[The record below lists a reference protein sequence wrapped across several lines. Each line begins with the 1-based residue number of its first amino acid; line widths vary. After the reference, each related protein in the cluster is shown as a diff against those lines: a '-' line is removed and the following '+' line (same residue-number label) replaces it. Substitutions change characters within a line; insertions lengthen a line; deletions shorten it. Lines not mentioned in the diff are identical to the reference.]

1 MKFTVAALLAASLA
15 SLGGELATAQPLEK
29 PFTWPLPPKAPAG
42 APNILLILTDDVG
55 FGAAS
60 TFGGPIQT
68 PTFDALAN
76 HGLRYNNFH
85 TTGVCSPTRAALLT
99 GRNHHD
105 VGMARV
111 TDAPAPADAYTTM
124 VPKSAATVAEILRQ
138 SGYSTAMFGKSH
150 LVPLWEQSMAGPF
163 DRWPTGMGFDYFYG
177 FLNGDTDQYAPQLYL
192 GTTPVEPP
200 GRDPNYILDRD
211 LADKARQWIADQEA
225 AAPGKPFMIYYATGT
240 AHSPFHAPA
249 DWIARYKGN
258 FDKGWDVQRQ
268 ETFARQKQLG
278 LIPSETKLTPRPSM
292 LPAWNTLSPE
302 RRRVYAH
309 MMEVYAASL
318 SYADAQIGRVLDML
332 ERTGQLDNT
341 LVIYI
346 QGDNGSSAE
355 GAFQGLWNEMAFI
368 NAVGE
373 DFSMVKDR
381 IDTFGGPK
389 AYNHFP
395 AAWANAMSTPF
406 PYFKRVAS
414 HLGATTNGMVM
425 SWPTGIHKNGEVRSQ
440 FHHVIDV
447 APTILE
453 AAHVA
458 APSIVNGV
466 PQKRIDGVSMTY
478 TFGNAK
484 APGVRRTQYFE
495 IEGSR
500 AIYHDGWLASTT
512 PDVMPWELFDL
523 PPYDATKQKW
533 ELYNLA
539 IDFSQSTNV
548 AEKNPKKLSELKN
561 IFEVEARDNQVYPLK
576 RVWGGPPP
584 DVVDTRT
591 VYSYVT
597 PVSRIPAMNAPNLLN
612 RSFEIEASVEVPVRG
627 ASGMLVTQGGRFG
640 GYGLYM
646 QDSTPVFVYNRLGL
660 DGVQMRS
667 PERLSP
673 GRHDVKL
680 QFEYDGGGVGRGGVA
695 KLIVDHRLVM
705 ENKVAATIPYR
716 VSLSE
721 TFDVG
726 LDTGTPVSDDYVV
739 PFAFTGELIDLTVR
753 LK

>member
-1 MKFTVAALLAASLA
+1 
-15 SLGGELATAQPLEK
+15 
-29 PFTWPLPPKAPAG
+29 
-42 APNILLILTDDVG
+42 
-55 FGAAS
+55 
-60 TFGGPIQT
+60 
-68 PTFDALAN
+68 
-76 HGLRYNNFH
+76 
-85 TTGVCSPTRAALLT
+85 
-99 GRNHHD
+99 
-105 VGMARV
+105 
-111 TDAPAPADAYTTM
+111 
-124 VPKSAATVAEILRQ
+124 
-138 SGYSTAMFGKSH
+138 
-150 LVPLWEQSMAGPF
+150 
-163 DRWPTGMGFDYFYG
+163 
-177 FLNGDTDQYAPQLYL
+177 
-192 GTTPVEPP
+192 
-200 GRDPNYILDRD
+200 
-211 LADKARQWIADQEA
+211 
-225 AAPGKPFMIYYATGT
+225 
-240 AHSPFHAPA
+240 
-249 DWIARYKGN
+249 
-258 FDKGWDVQRQ
+258 
-268 ETFARQKQLG
+268 
-278 LIPSETKLTPRPSM
+278 
-292 LPAWNTLSPE
+292 
-302 RRRVYAH
+302 
-309 MMEVYAASL
+309 
-318 SYADAQIGRVLDML
+318 
-332 ERTGQLDNT
+332 
-341 LVIYI
+341 
-346 QGDNGSSAE
+346 
-355 GAFQGLWNEMAFI
+355 
-368 NAVGE
+368 
-373 DFSMVKDR
+373 
-381 IDTFGGPK
+381 
-389 AYNHFP
+389 
-395 AAWANAMSTPF
+395 
-406 PYFKRVAS
+406 
-414 HLGATTNGMVM
+414 MVM

-726 LDTGTPVSDDYVV
+726 VDTGTPVSDDYVV